1 MRICNKPR
9 FQGKCRVYPIFYGC
23 RTEKKK
29 KNGQDQISARQILDD
44 LSQRVIDLIKSGL
57 VIESVFWLES
67 LNPCRQT
74 YFLVLKL
81 N

>member
-1 MRICNKPR
+1 MRICTKPR
-9 FQGKCRVYPIFYGC
+9 FQGKCRVYTIFYGC
-23 RTEKKK
+23 RTGK

-44 LSQRVIDLIKSGL
+44 LSQRVIDLIKSEL